1 MKRHLQEICILMY
14 TVKQRP
20 CSRSICNILNEHNP
34 RYDLRESDYSTNRYN
49 SRRWT
54 LFVCLTIESLLMLIA
69 TFRLQYFKS
78 SSVDEVDCLRVAIC
92 NTLVRCYRCFSIL
105 IIIPVVRWCSL
116 IGPHK
121 SAVVL
126 FDRGYPSFGNVDPL
140 SLLMLLGWSL
150 IWIASLTLLVYQWGS
165 RSIILTLLQIGIC
178 PVSLSCSETAEVWV
192 RENRMSLSRQ
202 TEMNSQTEKP
212 NFFCT
217 ETEFKTA
224 KLRPKIPVPSSWL
237 KNDTYLS
244 LAFVH
249 GGTTQHSSTQPWK
262 TVTTWGFWAKK
273 KLSKWGL
280 RSIMG
285 ATSEYPATHL
295 HVIE

>member
-1 MKRHLQEICILMY
+1 MKRHLQEICILMC

-54 LFVCLTIESLLMLIA
+54 LFVCLTKESLLMLIA

-212 NFFCT
+212 NFF
-217 ETEFKTA
+217 
-224 KLRPKIPVPSSWL
+224 
-237 KNDTYLS
+237 
-244 LAFVH
+244 
-249 GGTTQHSSTQPWK
+249 
-262 TVTTWGFWAKK
+262 
-273 KLSKWGL
+273 
-280 RSIMG
+280 
-285 ATSEYPATHL
+285 L
-295 HVIE
+295 HRNRI

>member
-1 MKRHLQEICILMY
+1 MNFVRLSHDRVTFDVDRDASTATLQIFI
-14 TVKQRP
+14 
-20 CSRSICNILNEHNP
+20 
-34 RYDLRESDYSTNRYN
+34 
-49 SRRWT
+49 RRW
-54 LFVCLTIESLLMLIA
+54 
-69 TFRLQYFKS
+69 
-78 SSVDEVDCLRVAIC
+78 DCLRVAIC
-92 NTLVRCYRCFSIL
+92 STLVRCYRCISIL

-121 SAVVL
+121 SAVVCL
-126 FDRGYPSFGNVDPL
+126 IVGIQASGMSIPL

-224 KLRPKIPVPSSWL
+224 KLRPK
-237 KNDTYLS
+237 
-244 LAFVH
+244 
-249 GGTTQHSSTQPWK
+249 
-262 TVTTWGFWAKK
+262 
-273 KLSKWGL
+273 
-280 RSIMG
+280 G